1 MKKTI
6 VALIAIIPLIF
17 MFTVFSV
24 GNVASINVD
33 IAVSEV
39 VIRNKPENG
48 VLYVDIAEY
57 KNDFV
62 IEAEVLPLK
71 ASNKKISYKTE
82 AVEGSQLADVTVSAD
97 NKLIVN
103 SVGRARVVAVSED
116 GGYTDSFTVV
126 ATASKIFGFDVN
138 VFDKRQNSIQLDKIS
153 ENSYSCD
160 VVSGAYSFTYA
171 FDPTGTFDDIDIS
184 LVSQNGVQYSS
195 SDAYAVINDAAATVR
210 FDFSGVYVLNFT
222 AKNTVKGEIVKQITF
237 NVSMAQNSQGVTVNG
252 SAETQDITVDK
263 TQKQIKIAAEFKTPL
278 SANPVLKNS
287 ALDYTVIKID
297 DKRFY
302 FVIDLSSA
310 TNESYTFEA
319 APSSSAK
326 GLQFK
331 VVISDFS
338 FDVISA
344 TTPEFDPSKA
354 VQRLN
359 VAATYYA
366 VSDVYLEGVSYTWE
380 VTSGDENKIAIMPS
394 ANGSKATVIVS
405 QKGNYAVTV
414 VAKQGD
420 TVVDCYPV
428 VLKINCV
435 DNVEGL
441 KFVTETNV
449 GLGNQLVIGSKKY
462 IGTTETENNF
472 ALVFFANVNGLQSSV
487 NANAVDIVSSDN
499 NIAEAAK
506 VGNDYVLKTK
516 NTGYVTFT
524 AKWIYDDYFGI
535 NNSVQI
541 TLYVVYNGIEVETSE
556 QLFKATEEGREV
568 ILTKDIVLGS
578 DLKNADGAID
588 ETRLLSKVKETPT
601 TYNWQNYKNLNLGQP
616 KVKYI
621 VEFKNNVYGNG
632 YSLNA
637 ELFTANDLW
646 GDSYYSVF
654 QGPNAF
660 AFLGGTPINSQAKV
674 AAQDNIV
681 FLMRTDGVTVF
692 NTTLMSCGDDKL
704 LGDDGS
710 SNDLTKLNYTGT
722 VLDINASVNIFN
734 CRVKNGRTGIR
745 IYGGNRS
752 AGNPLVTDVSQVNPQ
767 AEKIAVTIDGCYLS
781 QAREFILKV
790 NSNTA
795 LQGKWNLS
803 DLSGSDAMDN
813 VAPPLKN
820 ASGTPYK
827 TPAKAPSY
835 DFLGDEYFM
844 NNYVLTE
851 VTLKD
856 SVLKT
861 SGLFTVGME
870 TNFSGELMTEKG
882 LKSDGIEMKLREWY
896 GINATSY
903 PSVLR
908 LVGDV
913 RFYDWKNI
921 KNIDSSTLIETTEL
935 SHAFLNLDIAAM
947 LKEVVQQKP
956 SYSTLFDTVDG
967 ETYVHGGIAFYGG
980 GKNYS
985 QLDMSESGNEK
996 LNQYNI
1002 NISILANSSDTN
1014 LKTQGTLLPFAAGVE
1029 DFRFYMYDKNSQ
1041 NDYQSQQNPN
1051 ETVPSVKLD

>member
-57 KNDFV
+57 NNDFV

-126 ATASKIFGFDVN
+126 ATASKIFSFDVN

-263 TQKQIKIAAEFKTPL
+263 TQKQIKIATEFKTPL

-287 ALDYTVIKID
+287 ALDYAVMKID

-319 APSSSAK
+319 APSSSAN

-344 TTPEFDPSKA
+344 TTPDFEPSNT

-380 VTSGDENKIAIMPS
+380 VTSGDESKIAIMPS
-394 ANGSKATVIVS
+394 ANGSKATVIAS

-420 TVVDCYPV
+420 AVVDCYPV

-441 KFVTETNV
+441 NFTTDTKV

-472 ALVFFANVNGLQSSV
+472 ALAFFANVNGLQSSV

-506 VGNDYVLKTK
+506 VGNDYVLKIK

-535 NNSVQI
+535 SDSEQI

-568 ILTKDIVLGS
+568 ILTKDILLGS
-578 DLKNADGAID
+578 DLKNVDGAID
-588 ETRLLSKVKETPT
+588 ESRLRSKVKETPT
-601 TYNWQNYKNLNLGQP
+601 TYNWQLYFNRGEGQQ

-621 VEFKNNVYGNG
+621 MEFKNNLYGNG
-632 YSLNA
+632 YSINA
-637 ELFTANDLW
+637 ELFTANEQLSDKI
-646 GDSYYSVF
+646 F
-654 QGPNAF
+654 KGPLSF
-660 AFLGGTPINSQAKV
+660 ASIATASV

-710 SNDLTKLNYTGT
+710 SYDLTKLNYTGT
-722 VLDINASVNIFN
+722 VLDINASVNILN

-745 IYGGNRS
+745 VYGGNRS

-767 AEKIAVTIDGCYLS
+767 AEKISVTIDGCILS

-795 LQGKWNLS
+795 LQGK
-803 DLSGSDAMDN
+803 SGGEDDI
-813 VAPPLKN
+813 APPLKN

-870 TNFSGELMTEKG
+870 TNFAGIIMTKN
-882 LKSDGIEMKLREWY
+882 DQINIPAWY

-921 KNIDSSTLIETTEL
+921 KNIDSSTLIETSEGAD
-935 SHAFLNLDIAAM
+935 AFLTLDIAAM
-947 LKEVVQQKP
+947 FNEVKDNP
-956 SYSTLFDTVDG
+956 SYSALFDVIDG

-985 QLDMSESGNEK
+985 QLDMSDFGNEK

-1002 NISILANSSDTN
+1002 NISILANSSDPN
-1014 LKTQGTLLPFAAGVE
+1014 LQTQGQMLPLAAGVE

>member
-57 KNDFV
+57 NNDFV

-195 SDAYAVINDAAATVR
+195 SDTYAVINDAAATVR

-222 AKNTVKGEIVKQITF
+222 AKNAVKGEIVKQITF

-287 ALDYTVIKID
+287 ALDYAVMKID

-310 TNESYTFEA
+310 TNESYIFEA

-331 VVISDFS
+331 IVISDFS

-344 TTPEFDPSKA
+344 TTPEFEPSNT

-359 VAATYYA
+359 VSATYYA

-380 VTSGDENKIAIMPS
+380 VTSGDENKIAITPS

-472 ALVFFANVNGLQSSV
+472 ALKFIGQVNGLQSSI
-487 NANAVDIVSSDN
+487 NASAVDIVSSDN

-506 VGNDYVLKTK
+506 VGNDYVIRIK

-524 AKWIYDDYFGI
+524 AQWIYDDYFGI
-535 NNSVQI
+535 SDSEQI

-568 ILTKDIVLGS
+568 ILTKDILLGS

-588 ETRLLSKVKETPT
+588 ETRLRSKVKETPT
-601 TYNWQNYKNLNLGQP
+601 TYNWQLYLNGGLGQP

-621 VEFKNNVYGNG
+621 MEFKNNLYGNG
-632 YSLNA
+632 YSINA
-637 ELFTANDLW
+637 ELFTANEQL
-646 GDSYYSVF
+646 GDKIF
-654 QGPNAF
+654 KGPLSF
-660 AFLGGTPINSQAKV
+660 ASIATASV

-704 LGDDGS
+704 LGEDGS

-722 VLDINASVNIFN
+722 VLDINASVNILN

-767 AEKIAVTIDGCYLS
+767 AEKISVTIDGCILS

-795 LQGKWNLS
+795 LQGK
-803 DLSGSDAMDN
+803 SGGEDDI
-813 VAPPLKN
+813 APPLKN

-870 TNFSGELMTEKG
+870 TNFAGVIMTKN
-882 LKSDGIEMKLREWY
+882 DQINIPAWY

-921 KNIDSSTLIETTEL
+921 KNIDSSTLIET
-935 SHAFLNLDIAAM
+935 SDGADAFLTLDIAAM
-947 LKEVVQQKP
+947 FNEVKDNP
-956 SYSTLFDTVDG
+956 KYSALFDVIDG

-985 QLDMSESGNEK
+985 QLDMSDFGNEK

-1002 NISILANSSDTN
+1002 NISILANSSDPN
-1014 LKTQGTLLPFAAGVE
+1014 LQTQGQMLPLAAGVE

>member
-57 KNDFV
+57 NNDFV

-222 AKNTVKGEIVKQITF
+222 AKNAVKGEIVKQITF

-287 ALDYTVIKID
+287 ALDYAVMKID
-297 DKRFY
+297 DKCFY

-319 APSSSAK
+319 APSSSAN

-344 TTPEFDPSKA
+344 TTPDFEPSNT

-359 VAATYYA
+359 VSATYYA

-380 VTSGDENKIAIMPS
+380 VTSGDESKIAITPS

-405 QKGNYAVTV
+405 QKGNYAVTI

-472 ALVFFANVNGLQSSV
+472 ALKFIGQVNGLQSSI
-487 NANAVDIVSSDN
+487 NASAVDIVSSDN

-506 VGNDYVLKTK
+506 VGNDYVIRIK

-535 NNSVQI
+535 SDSEQI

-568 ILTKDIVLGS
+568 ILTKDILLGS

-588 ETRLLSKVKETPT
+588 ETRLRSKVKETPT
-601 TYNWQNYKNLNLGQP
+601 TYNWQLYLNGGLGQP

-621 VEFKNNVYGNG
+621 MEFKNNLYGNG
-632 YSLNA
+632 YSINA
-637 ELFTANDLW
+637 ELFTANEPLW
-646 GDSYYSVF
+646 DKPGSVF
-654 QGPNAF
+654 EGPLSF
-660 AFLGGTPINSQAKV
+660 AAIPSASV

-681 FLMRTDGVTVF
+681 FLMRIDGVTLF
-692 NTTLMSCGDDKL
+692 NAMLMSCGDDKL
-704 LGDDGS
+704 LGEDGGS
-710 SNDLTKLNYTGT
+710 YDLTKLNYTGT
-722 VLDINASVNIFN
+722 VLDINASVNILN

-745 IYGGNRS
+745 VYGGNRS

-767 AEKIAVTIDGCYLS
+767 AEKISVTIDGCVLS

-813 VAPPLKN
+813 VAPQLKN

-870 TNFSGELMTEKG
+870 TNFAGTLMTELG
-882 LKSDGIEMKLREWY
+882 LKTESLEFKYPAWY

-921 KNIDSSTLIETTEL
+921 KNIDSSTLIET
-935 SHAFLNLDIAAM
+935 SDGADAFLSLDIAAM
-947 LKEVVQQKP
+947 LKEVIKEKP
-956 SYSTLFDTVDG
+956 EYSVLFDIIDG

-985 QLDMSESGNEK
+985 QLDMSSFANEK
-996 LNQYNI
+996 LKQYNI
-1002 NISILANSSDTN
+1002 NISILDNPTADQN
-1014 LKTQGTLLPFAAGVE
+1014 LKTQGRLLPFAAGVE

>member
-57 KNDFV
+57 NNDFV

-263 TQKQIKIAAEFKTPL
+263 TQKQIKIATEFKTPL

-287 ALDYTVIKID
+287 ALDYAVMKID

-319 APSSSAK
+319 APSSSAN

-344 TTPEFDPSKA
+344 TTPDFEPSNT

-359 VAATYYA
+359 VSATYYA

-380 VTSGDENKIAIMPS
+380 VTSGDENKIAITPS

-420 TVVDCYPV
+420 TIVDCYPV

-472 ALVFFANVNGLQSSV
+472 ALKFIGQVNGLQSSV
-487 NANAVDIVSSDN
+487 NASAVDIVSSDS

-506 VGNDYVLKTK
+506 VGNDYVIRIK

-535 NNSVQI
+535 SDSEQI

-556 QLFKATEEGREV
+556 QLFKDTEEGREV
-568 ILTKDIVLGS
+568 ILTKDILLGS

-588 ETRLLSKVKETPT
+588 ETRLRSKVKETPT
-601 TYNWQNYKNLNLGQP
+601 TYNWQLYLNGGLGQP

-621 VEFKNNVYGNG
+621 MEFKNNLYGNG
-632 YSLNA
+632 YSINA
-637 ELFTANDLW
+637 ELFTANEQL
-646 GDSYYSVF
+646 GDKIF
-654 QGPNAF
+654 KGPLSF
-660 AFLGGTPINSQAKV
+660 ASIATASV

-681 FLMRTDGVTVF
+681 FLMRTDGVTLF

-704 LGDDGS
+704 LGEDGGS
-710 SNDLTKLNYTGT
+710 YDLTKLNYTGT
-722 VLDINASVNIFN
+722 VLDINASVNILN

-767 AEKIAVTIDGCYLS
+767 AEKISVTIDGCILS

-795 LQGKWNLS
+795 LQGK
-803 DLSGSDAMDN
+803 SGGEDDI
-813 VAPPLKN
+813 APPLKN

-870 TNFSGELMTEKG
+870 TNFAGIIMTKN
-882 LKSDGIEMKLREWY
+882 DQINIPAWY

-921 KNIDSSTLIETTEL
+921 KNIDSSTLIET
-935 SHAFLNLDIAAM
+935 SDGADAFLTLDIAAM
-947 LKEVVQQKP
+947 FNEVKDNP
-956 SYSTLFDTVDG
+956 NYSALFDVIDG

-985 QLDMSESGNEK
+985 QLDMSDFGNEK

-1002 NISILANSSDTN
+1002 NISILANSSDPN
-1014 LKTQGTLLPFAAGVE
+1014 LQTQGQMLPLAAGVE